1 MDKMGKNKTV
11 SVIDSVMA
19 IFIFI
24 IGALIV
30 FFGISFMDFVTQVSS
45 GSYYGTA
52 NPYAWLTKIPWIINF
67 IGFTIIIYGIKR
79 LLDNIL

>member
-1 MDKMGKNKTV
+1 MGKNKTV

-24 IGALIV
+24 IGALVI
-30 FFGISFMDFVTQVSS
+30 FFGISFMDFVTQLSS
-45 GSYYGTA
+45 DSYYGTA
-52 NPYAWLTKIPWIINF
+52 NPYVWLTKIPWIINF